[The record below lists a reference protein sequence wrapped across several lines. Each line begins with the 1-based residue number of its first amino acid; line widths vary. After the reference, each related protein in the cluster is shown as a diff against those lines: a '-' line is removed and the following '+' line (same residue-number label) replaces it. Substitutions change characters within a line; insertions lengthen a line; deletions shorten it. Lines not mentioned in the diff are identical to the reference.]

1 MSLAFILSVLGTLE
15 VFEES
20 RNWFQHN
27 YGVSFWLLLRDWKVP
42 EICNTDRGL
51 CNAKQ
56 DIGEL
61 EEEHNSKKMLE
72 LEFILTGVLA
82 GFSGEEADSNLILF
96 GQLNKRN
103 CHLMECGSL

>member
-1 MSLAFILSVLGTLE
+1 MEYHFGYCWETGRFPKYVNAG
-15 VFEES
+15 
-20 RNWFQHN
+20 
-27 YGVSFWLLLRDWKVP
+27 
-42 EICNTDRGL
+42 RGL
-51 CNAKQ
+51 CNAERE
-56 DIGEL
+56 IGEL

-96 GQLNKRN
+96 GQLNKWS